1 MGKRGPPP
9 KPSAQK
15 KLEGTYRKDRAA
27 VSEMQPTLGEPP
39 VPRGLKGEALTEWR
53 VVAPELARLGVL
65 AIIDGGRLADY
76 CRAHAL
82 AIRAAAKAEKEGEV
96 IDTYRGPVR
105 SPWQG
110 VAQEARAQ
118 ARLLAAEF
126 GLTPSSRSRVSAGN
140 AKPKPDDAE
149 ADLFG
154 EAPQLKAIPGGKRG

>member
-27 VSEMQPTLGEPP
+27 RNEMRPTLGEPP
-39 VPRGLKGEALTEWR
+39 VPKGLKGAALAEWR

-82 AIRAAAKAEKEGEV
+82 AIRAAAKAEQEGEV
-96 IDTYRGPVR
+96 VETYRGPVR
-105 SPWQG
+105 SPWQAI
-110 VAQEARAQ
+110 AQEARAQ

-126 GLTPSSRSRVSAGN
+126 GLTPSSRSRVSTAD
-140 AKPKPDDAE
+140 ATPRVDDAE
-149 ADLFG
+149 NDLFG
-154 EAPQLKAIPGGKRG
+154 GPPSLKAIPGGKRG